1 MSMWDVIIIAVVFL
15 AIFRGYFKGLC
26 RRLSDWVGLVIAFV
40 ASTLSVSHIDGFV
53 SGTLGV
59 DGRSKIGEWL
69 ESYFASRVS
78 ANPDNQLESLK
89 QWVGNLFLPDTL
101 KENLYGAIDDSA
113 SEIYVSIYN
122 QVARVLADP
131 IWHVVLLILGT
142 IVFFALCILIGEIC
156 GGLVRRFTVT
166 QVIDRFL
173 GAIASGFL
181 VMVVIGLFTSIAV
194 FIVPESA
201 GWFGRALHQ
210 SFMGPVLGQAMD
222 TLLKGGIFF

>member
-1 MSMWDVIIIAVVFL
+1 MSMWDVIIIAVVCL

>member
-1 MSMWDVIIIAVVFL
+1 MSMWDVIIIAVVCL

-222 TLLKGGIFF
+222 ALLKGGSFF

>member
-1 MSMWDVIIIAVVFL
+1 MSMWDVIIIAVVCL

-194 FIVPESA
+194 FIVP
-201 GWFGRALHQ
+201 
-210 SFMGPVLGQAMD
+210 
-222 TLLKGGIFF
+222 

>member
-1 MSMWDVIIIAVVFL
+1 MSMWDIIIIAVVCL